1 MLLLICLILFGDH
14 QTTEPINAQLFIDGQ
29 RVDVVDIEIKGS
41 DDNSFQFF
49 SEGQT
54 ESVSLY
60 EVARIVPANDSEVT
74 LVFLDGEVRKGRVS
88 SLNLTGIEDTEKGER
103 ISWLLQ
109 NIERIHLVQGRQLR
123 SCPQGHHEEFT
134 TDMFCPVCG
143 SELELG
149 GQDEED
155 EKPGGV
161 MPTNTM
167 RLDSRDPASTAI
179 SRGN

>member
-1 MLLLICLILFGDH
+1 MLLLICLFLYGD
-14 QTTEPINAQLFIDGQ
+14 QTAEPINAQLFIDGQ
-29 RVDVVDIEIKGS
+29 RIDVVDIEIKGS
-41 DDNSFQFF
+41 DDNSFPFF

-60 EVARIVPANDSEVT
+60 EIARIVPSNDSEVT

-123 SCPQGHHEEFT
+123 SCPQGHHEEYT

-143 SELELG
+143 SELLLG
-149 GQDEED
+149 PDDED
-155 EKPGGV
+155 KEKEGGV

-167 RLDSRDPASTAI
+167 RLDSRDPASSAI